1 LIIKII
7 AYFGILL
14 LIVNGLLFIR
24 VAAKQDKAFKIF
36 TIYLM
41 VMVLIQISTAVLQ
54 FLSMHNIFL
63 SHFYLIL
70 QFILLSL
77 FYLEI
82 LPVRFQKRVI
92 KIAIPSCLA
101 VLAVQYYLDATVFFR
116 YNLWE
121 IFITSFLIIIFA
133 MFHFYNLLN
142 EKKTYYYLSIG
153 IFVYLFGSTFIFIT
167 GNLLVAMNN
176 DFGHIIWIMNSLLYI
191 VYQVYIFL
199 EYKHRILNK
208 KGSL

>member
-208 KGSL
+208 KSSL

>member
-1 LIIKII
+1 MIIKII

-14 LIVNGLLFIR
+14 LIVNCLLFIR